1 MDDFR
6 PHLPLPDGHLPGQAN
21 VVAQL
26 RAFVQGREAFSDN
39 TWRQL
44 LSVMRICAGWAIEHG
59 RTFLP
64 MARGS
69 LRDYLL
75 WLQSKR
81 ACIIDNRY
89 ILGTDQYVT
98 PSRGAHCPRYLTID
112 FQSGP
117 RRWSARYD
125 LPDLL
130 NA

>member
-6 PHLPLPDGHLPGQAN
+6 PHLHLPDGHLPGQAN

-26 RAFVQGREAFSDN
+26 RAFVQDREAFSDN

-64 MARGS
+64 MAPGS

-75 WLQSKR
+75 WLQANGR
-81 ACIIDNRY
+81 ASSTIATHLALISMLNRRAG
-89 ILGTDQYVT
+89 LTAPGTSLLI
-98 PSRGAHCPRYLTID
+98 SRVGPGGGAHVMTSLIR
-112 FQSGP
+112 
-117 RRWSARYD
+117 
-125 LPDLL
+125 
-130 NA
+130 